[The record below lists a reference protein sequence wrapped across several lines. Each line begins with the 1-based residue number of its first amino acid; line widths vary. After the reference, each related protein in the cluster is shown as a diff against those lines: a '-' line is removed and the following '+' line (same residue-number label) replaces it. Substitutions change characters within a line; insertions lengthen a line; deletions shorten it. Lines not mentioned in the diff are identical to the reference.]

1 MTTATGTADRFGLDG
16 AVMERTA
23 ERAEVD
29 VEGIDT
35 AEEF

>member
-1 MTTATGTADRFGLDG
+1 MTNTTDRFGLDG

-23 ERAEVD
+23 ERAEGV
-29 VEGIDT
+29 VIGIDT